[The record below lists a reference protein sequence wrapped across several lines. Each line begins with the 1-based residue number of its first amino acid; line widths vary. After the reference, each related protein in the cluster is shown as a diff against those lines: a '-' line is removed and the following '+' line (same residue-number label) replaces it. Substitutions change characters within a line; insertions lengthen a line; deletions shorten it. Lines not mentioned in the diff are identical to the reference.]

1 MKLEKVIID
10 GKEYYRK
17 IEDIVSDEYI
27 VIEEEKQTSGS
38 YKKEKGKSKSET
50 QEFFEKVGNGAKDIG
65 IKIVDGTKTIGK
77 KIGVSAKEFGVK
89 IKEGT
94 EKLFN
99 RDKSCDPNS
108 TEAKLLRL
116 LPYMSVEDAH
126 EVCEKLLKSD
136 DLMEKINIADIM
148 PFVSREDCD
157 ALFIRGLKLHN
168 MECDMAKA
176 IPYVS
181 EECLSSVVNLYIN
194 GELPELDIDSLY
206 PFLSDSDIKKIF
218 YHIINEKRKDV

>member
-1 MKLEKVIID
+1 MKLEKIVID

-17 IEDIVSDEYI
+17 IEEDIVSDEYI
-27 VIEEEKQTSGS
+27 VIEEVH
-38 YKKEKGKSKSET
+38 KKTKAKSET
-50 QEFFEKVGNGAKDIG
+50 QIFFEKVGNGAKDIG
-65 IKIVDGTKTIGK
+65 VKIVDGTKNIGK
-77 KIGVSAKEFGVK
+77 KIGVGAKEFGTK

-94 EKLFN
+94 ERLFN
-99 RDKSCDPNS
+99 RDKSYDPNS

-116 LPYMSVEDAH
+116 LPYMSAEDAH

-136 DLMEKINIADIM
+136 ELMQKINVADIM
-148 PFVSREDCD
+148 PFVTKEDCD
-157 ALFIRGLKLHN
+157 ALFLRGLKLNN

-181 EECLSSVVNLYIN
+181 PECLSSVVDLYIN

-206 PFLSDSDIKKIF
+206 PFLSDTEIKKIF
-218 YHIINEKRKDV
+218 YHIINKETKDA